1 MSENA
6 YFANPHALMAGT
18 RQIEQ
23 ISQMVTEMVREFVT
37 DVSETADWCGE
48 SDSYAKQ
55 MKPKEKEQRE
65 GAISTGEALANAL
78 VSAGN
83 GTIANTKSVLGT
95 QSGVIDA
102 IRGSSINTNNGDGS
116 HSGKR

>member
-1 MSENA
+1 
-6 YFANPHALMAGT
+6 MAGT

-23 ISQMVTEMVREFVT
+23 ISQMVTEMVQEFVT
-37 DVSETADWCGE
+37 DVSETADWCGD

-65 GAISTGEALANAL
+65 GAISTGEALTNAL

-83 GTIANTKSVLGT
+83 GTIANVKSVVGT
-95 QSGVIDA
+95 QNGVLDA
-102 IRGSSINTNNGDGS
+102 IHDSHINNNGGGS